1 MDTLAVGT
9 RQAGE
14 LLGISEKTIRRLIHS
29 KRIHAVRAGRRVTV
43 PIRSLQQF
51 LQVDECSSL
60 TQRQAEKNDAGE
72 S

>member
-1 MDTLAVGT
+1 METLAVGT

-14 LLGISEKTIRRLIHS
+14 LLGISERTVRRLIHN

-51 LQVDECSSL
+51 LQVDQPPEP
-60 TQRQAEKNDAGE
+60 TAPQEEKAQGQ